1 MKVGVQEQEVKKLY
15 VSTLRLSWLTTN
27 SRYVKDDL
35 TVHKY
40 WNYPNMYIF
49 PCYKKNMY
57 KTVNNVNIFILILS
71 NELLWLVL
79 LECVILENIDLPCSC
94 FWWKQITSQ

>member
-1 MKVGVQEQEVKKLY
+1 
-15 VSTLRLSWLTTN
+15 
-27 SRYVKDDL
+27 
-35 TVHKY
+35 
-40 WNYPNMYIF
+40 MYIF

-94 FWWKQITSQ
+94 F